1 MVLSKKEIRV
11 VRTSSQDKLSFLR
24 EHFCTLHTTQFLQE
38 DLFNIILAKTNF
50 YILWL
55 YFWADSMSR
64 CFFAKSIAGCF
75 CHTNDQSNIFWVS
88 SSELFPTTK
97 FPIGPSPFNL
107 KLREVLN
114 LRLDRIRSWVT
125 RRDWTKSCF
134 LFYDTSL
141 FWRRKIISEK
151 QHIKLEIFSALV
163 LTMIYSS

>member
-24 EHFCTLHTTQFLQE
+24 EHFCTLPTTQFLQE
-38 DLFNIILAKTNF
+38 DLFLHHFFDSFWQIPTSI
-50 YILWL
+50 
-55 YFWADSMSR
+55 FWADSLSR

-97 FPIGPSPFNL
+97 FPIGPSSFNL

-134 LFYDTSL
+134 MFYDTSL

-151 QHIKLEIFSALV
+151 QHAKLNISSALV
-163 LTMIYSS
+163 LTMIYLS